1 MLCFAQ
7 KLNGMKKI
15 TSKIFAFLAVLSG
28 SYAQAQVHLLND
40 YQTAQTDTIGTYQNI
55 LFREGG
61 FSTLFPIA
69 NSNGTEF
76 YTCSD
81 RGVNIDAANAN
92 PAACHPTYD
101 KIFPFPG
108 YAPKIHRI
116 RLSGNAIEILESIT
130 IKRPDGSNASG
141 LINPTGFGSTAA
153 EEASTDTV
161 EDCNSFNQ
169 KIAAKDIWGID
180 PEGLIVDHEGNFWLS
195 EENGPTIW
203 QLNANGQVLK
213 RYTPYVSQVG
223 TANIDQQ
230 IDTVWKYRKNNRGLE
245 SLTMTPNGKI
255 YALIQ
260 SPLLYPDEQTGEHTQ
275 VHRLLELDPVSRTT
289 RMFVYLNDG
298 EVGSGDNKIR
308 LKDWKTSDMAA
319 VNDSMFLIIEAAQRG
334 QTDIK
339 KIYLININK
348 ATPINS
354 GLYNGQTAEALAD
367 SAHLAAEGIIP
378 ASKKLFV
385 DLMANGWPAELG
397 KAEGLAIINDS
408 TIAVANDN
416 DFGQVS
422 PNEDG
427 IATATGQT
435 NHVLI
440 FGLQGNN
447 KIPDYVPL
455 ETPPAGIEET
465 TPMESIRV
473 FPNPARQ
480 YLNIQFQISKKTTV
494 HIELINALGRK
505 VRPDIQQQLNIGMRN
520 IQIATQGLPEGM
532 YFLNIGDEH
541 SQKHVKVIIRP

>member
-1 MLCFAQ
+1 
-7 KLNGMKKI
+7 MKKI
-15 TSKIFAFLAVLSG
+15 TTKIFIFLAALSG
-28 SYAQAQVHLLND
+28 PQARAQVQLLNN
-40 YQTAQTDTIGTYQNI
+40 YQTAQTDTIGTYQDI

-69 NSNGTEF
+69 HTNGTEF

-92 PAACHPTYD
+92 PAGCHPTYD

-116 RLSGNAIEILESIT
+116 RINGNAVDILESMT

-141 LINPTGFGSTAA
+141 LINPTGFGSTAT

-161 EDCNSFNQ
+161 EDCNNFSQ
-169 KIAAKDIWGID
+169 KVAAKDIWGID
-180 PEGLIVDHEGNFWLS
+180 PEGLVVDRNGDFWLS

-203 QLNANGQVLK
+203 QLNASGKVLK
-213 RYTPYVSQVG
+213 RYTPYASQPG
-223 TANIDQQ
+223 AANIDQL
-230 IDTVWKYRKNNRGLE
+230 IDTVWKYRRNNRGLE
-245 SLTMTPNGKI
+245 SLAITPNGKL

-260 SPLLYPDEQTGEHTQ
+260 SPLLYPDEQTGTHTQ
-275 VHRLLELDPVSRTT
+275 VHRLLELDPVSGTT

-298 EVGSGDNKIR
+298 EVGSGSDKIR

-319 VNDSMFLIIEAAQRG
+319 VNDSMFLVIEAGKRG

-339 KIYLININK
+339 KIYLININN
-348 ATPINS
+348 ATPITS
-354 GLYNGQTAEALAD
+354 ELYNGKTVEALAD
-367 SAHLAAEGIIP
+367 SAHLAEEGIIP
-378 ASKKLFV
+378 VSKKLFL
-385 DLMANGWPAELG
+385 DLKAHGWPAELG

-416 DFGQVS
+416 DFGQIS
-422 PNEDG
+422 PNENG
-427 IATATGQT
+427 IAMATGESS
-435 NHVLI
+435 HVLI
-440 FGLQGNN
+440 FRLQGDN

-455 ETPPAGIEET
+455 PANPPSGIETVTQED
-465 TPMESIRV
+465 IRV

-480 YLNIQFQISKKTTV
+480 YFNIQFRVSEKTNV

-505 VRPDIQQQLNIGMRN
+505 VLPVIQQQLNSGIRN
-520 IQIATQGLPEGM
+520 IRITTQGLAAGV
-532 YFLNIGDEH
+532 YFLNIGGDH
-541 SQKHVKVIIRP
+541 DQKHVKVIIRP